1 MSELLAEHT
10 VHTLFHNVKDTSICA
25 IILLQLSR
33 LKPSVFNSLSEE
45 RKGSIIKTLQTET
58 FIRES
63 VADNMILLTFGNHS
77 VKDSSEF
84 VGINLHVLREE
95 TVTMI
100 VWSEHGIQKYI
111 SITALTYPAIC
122 WKMALN
128 CFSSSVSSSNG

>member
-1 MSELLAEHT
+1 MKMSELVAEHT
-10 VHTLFHNVKDTSICA
+10 VRTLFHNVKDTSICA

-100 VWSEHGIQKYI
+100 V
-111 SITALTYPAIC
+111 
-122 WKMALN
+122 
-128 CFSSSVSSSNG
+128 